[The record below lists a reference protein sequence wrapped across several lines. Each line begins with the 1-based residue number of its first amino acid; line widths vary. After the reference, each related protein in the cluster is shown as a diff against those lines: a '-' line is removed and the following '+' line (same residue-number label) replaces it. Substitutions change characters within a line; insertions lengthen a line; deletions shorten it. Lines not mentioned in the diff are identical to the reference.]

1 MGAKGT
7 AAPGSRSS
15 VGRYVVL
22 GLVALFVAMP
32 LYSTLIGSL
41 NPGTKFIDFPR
52 TLYPVDLTLQTLRDA
67 WSTGHMGRYLLNSTV
82 VAIAITIGQLVTS
95 TLAAYA
101 FSFLEFPLK
110 RALFLVFLATLMVP
124 AEATMLVN
132 RETISSWE
140 WANTYRAL
148 VVPFLATAF
157 GTFLMRQ
164 VFMTVPRDLL
174 DAAQIDGIGHWRFL
188 TDVAVPIAR
197 PTLGALGLFSFLA
210 AWNQYLWPI
219 LVTDTEKVR
228 TVQIGLKYLQSS
240 SVDKLN
246 VLLAGSVIA
255 AVPIFVLLAIFQ
267 RQLVKGLTAGAVK
280 G

>member
-1 MGAKGT
+1 MRAN
-7 AAPGSRSS
+7 AASS
-15 VGRYVVL
+15 PSARASWGRYVVL
-22 GLVALFVAMP
+22 SAVALLVVLP
-32 LYSTLIGSL
+32 LYATLVGAFK
-41 NPGTKFIDFPR
+41 PGAKFLDFPR
-52 TLYPVDLTLQTLRDA
+52 TLYPVDLTFDTLREA
-67 WSTGHMGRYLLNSTV
+67 WTAGRMGRYLLNSAV
-82 VAIAITIGQLVTS
+82 VSIAITIGQLVTS

-132 RETISSWE
+132 RETMSSWE
-140 WANTYRAL
+140 WTNTYRAL

-164 VFMTVPRDLL
+164 VFMTVPRDLI
-174 DAAQIDGIGHWRFL
+174 DASQIDGIGHWRFL
-188 TDVAVPIAR
+188 WGVAVPIAR

-219 LVTDTEKVR
+219 LVSDTDSTR
-228 TVQIGLKYLQSS
+228 TVQIGLKYLQSNA
-240 SVDKLN
+240 VDRLN
-246 VLLAGSVIA
+246 LLMAGSVIA
-255 AVPIFVLLAIFQ
+255 ALPIFVILAVFQ

>member
-1 MGAKGT
+1 MRAKTGR
-7 AAPGSRSS
+7 APAERASF
-15 VGRYVVL
+15 GRYVALTVIALLVVL
-22 GLVALFVAMP
+22 P

-41 NPGTKFIDFPR
+41 KPGTKFLDFPR
-52 TLYPVDLTLQTLRDA
+52 TLYPVDLTFDTLREA
-67 WSTGHMGRYLLNSTV
+67 WSGAHMGRYLFSSV
-82 VAIAITIGQLVTS
+82 IVSVAITVGQLVTS

-110 RALFLVFLATLMVP
+110 RVLFLMFIATLMVP

-132 RETISSWE
+132 RETMSTWHWTNS
-140 WANTYRAL
+140 YRAL
-148 VVPFLATAF
+148 IVPFLATAF

-164 VFMTVPRDLL
+164 VFMTVPRDLI
-174 DAAQIDGIGHWRFL
+174 DASQIDGIGHWRFL
-188 TDVAVPIAR
+188 TGVAVPIAR

-219 LVTDTEKVR
+219 LVTDSERTR

-240 SVDKLN
+240 SIDRLN
-246 VLLAGSVIA
+246 LLLAGSVIA
-255 AVPIFVLLAIFQ
+255 SLPIFVLLAVFQ

>member
-1 MGAKGT
+1 MGAKRSVV
-7 AAPGSRSS
+7 PGSRSS
-15 VGRYVVL
+15 AGRYVLLIV
-22 GLVALFVAMP
+22 VALFVAMP

-41 NPGTKFIDFPR
+41 KPGPKFIDFPR
-52 TLYPVDLTLQTLRDA
+52 TLYPVDLTLDTLRYA
-67 WSTGHMGRYLLNSTV
+67 WSNGRMGHYLLNSV
-82 VAIAITIGQLVTS
+82 VVSIAITVGQLVTS

-124 AEATMLVN
+124 AETTMLVN

-148 VVPFLATAF
+148 IVPFLATAF

-228 TVQIGLKYLQSS
+228 TVQIGLKYLQASS
-240 SVDKLN
+240 IDKLN
-246 VLLAGSVIA
+246 VVIAGSVIA